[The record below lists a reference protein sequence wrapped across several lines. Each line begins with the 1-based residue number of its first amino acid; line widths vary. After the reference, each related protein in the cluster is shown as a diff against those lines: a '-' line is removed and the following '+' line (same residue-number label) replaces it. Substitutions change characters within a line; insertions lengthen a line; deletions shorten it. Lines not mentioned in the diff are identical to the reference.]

1 MVGGACGLA
10 CRSVPRSYGI
20 GIDGKGR
27 HTYSCVWY
35 SAGGYSSPSLQGGI
49 ILGAESLRSL
59 IVTWEKALVGA
70 NLRLAAAEEE
80 GYTMVSHQVE
90 LEVELITAFLQ
101 DLKSLGEST

>member
-1 MVGGACGLA
+1 M
-10 CRSVPRSYGI
+10 
-20 GIDGKGR
+20 
-27 HTYSCVWY
+27 
-35 SAGGYSSPSLQGGI
+35 
-49 ILGAESLRSL
+49 
-59 IVTWEKALVGA
+59 GA